1 MIRKSGFLQQKLQ
14 DFCYQNKYAGSGCL
28 YKIQKSMQEL
38 EKLLKKKDKKRSM
51 SVRMISAL
59 IKIAAVAAVIVIGLN
74 FYVIKST
81 QPQINAAYD
90 TPEDTATREEVEDL
104 SSISPECILVLGAS
118 VTSDGVPSPILQ
130 DRLDTAIDLYN
141 KGVAPKLLLSGDN
154 GQMVYNEVKAMQNY
168 ALEAGVDEND
178 IYLDHA
184 GFSTYESIY
193 RAKYI
198 FKVDSMI
205 VVTQTYHLYRSLYG
219 CRRMGITAMG
229 AAADQYTYAGQEK
242 REIREVLARDKDFV
256 KWIFKPQP
264 TFLGDAVPIS
274 AE

>member
-1 MIRKSGFLQQKLQ
+1 M
-14 DFCYQNKYAGSGCL
+14 
-28 YKIQKSMQEL
+28 
-38 EKLLKKKDKKRSM
+38 KKKDKKRSM
-51 SVRMISAL
+51 PVRMISAL

-90 TPEDTATREEVEDL
+90 TPEDTATREEVENL

-130 DRLDTAIDLYN
+130 DRLDTARDLYN

>member
-1 MIRKSGFLQQKLQ
+1 M
-14 DFCYQNKYAGSGCL
+14 
-28 YKIQKSMQEL
+28 
-38 EKLLKKKDKKRSM
+38 KKKDRKRSM
-51 SVRMISAL
+51 PVRMISAL

-81 QPQINAAYD
+81 QPQINAVYD

-198 FKVDSMI
+198 FKVDSII

>member
-1 MIRKSGFLQQKLQ
+1 M
-14 DFCYQNKYAGSGCL
+14 
-28 YKIQKSMQEL
+28 
-38 EKLLKKKDKKRSM
+38 KKKDKKRSM
-51 SVRMISAL
+51 PVRMISAL

-130 DRLDTAIDLYN
+130 DRLDTAIYLYN

>member
-1 MIRKSGFLQQKLQ
+1 M
-14 DFCYQNKYAGSGCL
+14 
-28 YKIQKSMQEL
+28 
-38 EKLLKKKDKKRSM
+38 KKKDKKRSM
-51 SVRMISAL
+51 PVRMISAL

-154 GQMVYNEVKAMQNY
+154 GRCRTMRWRRE
-168 ALEAGVDEND
+168 
-178 IYLDHA
+178 
-184 GFSTYESIY
+184 STRTTFISTT
-193 RAKYI
+193 RD
-198 FKVDSMI
+198 F
-205 VVTQTYHLYRSLYG
+205 
-219 CRRMGITAMG
+219 RRMNRSTERNISSRSTA
-229 AAADQYTYAGQEK
+229 
-242 REIREVLARDKDFV
+242 
-256 KWIFKPQP
+256 
-264 TFLGDAVPIS
+264 
-274 AE
+274 

>member
-1 MIRKSGFLQQKLQ
+1 M
-14 DFCYQNKYAGSGCL
+14 
-28 YKIQKSMQEL
+28 
-38 EKLLKKKDKKRSM
+38 KKKDKKRSM
-51 SVRMISAL
+51 PVRMISAL

-193 RAKYI
+193 RAK
-198 FKVDSMI
+198 
-205 VVTQTYHLYRSLYG
+205 
-219 CRRMGITAMG
+219 
-229 AAADQYTYAGQEK
+229 
-242 REIREVLARDKDFV
+242 
-256 KWIFKPQP
+256 
-264 TFLGDAVPIS
+264 
-274 AE
+274 

>member
-1 MIRKSGFLQQKLQ
+1 M
-14 DFCYQNKYAGSGCL
+14 
-28 YKIQKSMQEL
+28 
-38 EKLLKKKDKKRSM
+38 KKKDKKRSM
-51 SVRMISAL
+51 PVRMISAL

-90 TPEDTATREEVEDL
+90 TPEDTATREEVENL

-219 CRRMGITAMG
+219 CRRMVITAMG

>member
-1 MIRKSGFLQQKLQ
+1 M
-14 DFCYQNKYAGSGCL
+14 
-28 YKIQKSMQEL
+28 
-38 EKLLKKKDKKRSM
+38 KKKDKKWSM
-51 SVRMISAL
+51 PVRMLSAL
-59 IKIAAVAAVIVIGLN
+59 IKTAAAAAVIVIGLN

-104 SSISPECILVLGAS
+104 ISISPECILVLGAS

-242 REIREVLARDKDFV
+242 REVREVLARDKDFV